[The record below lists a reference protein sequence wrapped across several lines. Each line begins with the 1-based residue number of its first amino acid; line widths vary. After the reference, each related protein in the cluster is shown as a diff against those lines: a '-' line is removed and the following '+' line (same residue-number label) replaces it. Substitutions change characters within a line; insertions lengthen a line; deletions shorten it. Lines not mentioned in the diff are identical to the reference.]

1 MAEST
6 VRAASAAT
14 RPRRTVALGL
24 AAAVLGATLPATGA
38 AAAERPPAGSA
49 PPAVTPADI
58 QFRHDTLRPGSAPE
72 VGLLPEHVDRMPA
85 DLAAYLE
92 PTPDHPGHPTFAG
105 AVVLAAKDGVVV
117 QHAAVGT
124 AVRYSAVGPPPGLVG
139 VELPADQQLP
149 MRPDTIFDLASVS
162 KLFTTIVVMQQVERG
177 QVELDA
183 PVARYVPEFAAG
195 GKATVTVRMLLTH
208 TSGLPA
214 FTPLWS
220 RYPTPAERFAAALA
234 TPLAAG
240 ATPGTR
246 YVYSDLGLIA
256 LGVLV
261 ERTTGRSLADL
272 VHDGVTAPLGMTDT
286 GYNPGPER
294 RSRIAATEYQ
304 PYAGRGMVWGEV
316 HDENAWSLGGVAG
329 HAGVFST
336 AADLAVLCQ
345 SLLNGGEYRGQRIL
359 RPDTVRAMLVNYNA
373 PLEQAY
379 PESDRGLG
387 FELNKHWYMM
397 GLSSPVAF
405 GHTGFTGTSLV
416 IDPLAHSFVILLSN
430 RVHPDRGW
438 GSNNVARRAVARDL
452 AEAMPVRP
460 RSREAWRA
468 DPRDLATVTLTAPL
482 RRRRAVARRVSCS
495 GTTPSR
501 ATTAPGSRSPPTA
514 ARPGQRRGCCSA
526 TATSAGPATVR
537 SPATAA
543 GSGGRC
549 RWTCPSRRPT
559 CAGAAAPTSPARA
572 AGSTSTGSSRRT
584 GTACSS
590 SARTG
595 TPGGSSPTGG
605 RPPAADRRG
614 RPAAASR
621 PRVAPRTPPAPV
633 GGVPDRRLPGRRP
646 PLLSSG
652 LRQVGLGV
660 PVGGA
665 AGGRGRGV
673 DQVEHPGG

>member
-1 MAEST
+1 MTTS
-6 VRAASAAT
+6 S
-14 RPRRTVALGL
+14 RPLHRPPVLRRLALGL
-24 AAAVLGATLPATGA
+24 AVAVLATTAPATGA
-38 AAAERPPAGSA
+38 AGAPPHDAAG

-58 QFRHDTLRPGSAPE
+58 HFRHDTLRPGSARE
-72 VGLLPEHVDRMPA
+72 VGLLPAHVDRLPA
-85 DLAAYLE
+85 DLAAYLQ
-92 PTPDHPGHPTFAG
+92 PTPDHPGYPAYAG

-124 AVRYSAVGPPPGLVG
+124 AVRYAAVGPPPGLVG
-139 VELPADQQLP
+139 VELPADQQIP
-149 MRPDTIFDLASVS
+149 MRPDTVFDLASVS
-162 KLFTTIVVMQQVERG
+162 KLFTTIVTMQQVERG
-177 QVELDA
+177 RVDLDA

-195 GKATVTVRMLLTH
+195 GKEAVTVRMLLTH

-261 ERTTGRSLADL
+261 ERVTGRPLADL
-272 VHDGVTAPLGMTDT
+272 VRNGVTAPLGMTDT
-286 GYNPGPER
+286 GYNPGPEL

-336 AADLAVLCQ
+336 AADLSLLCQ
-345 SLLNGGEYRGQRIL
+345 SLLNGGEYRGRRIL
-359 RPDTVRAMLVNYNA
+359 RADTVRAMLVNYNA
-373 PLEQAY
+373 PLEAAY

-405 GHTGFTGTSLV
+405 GHTGFTGTSIV
-416 IDPLAHSFVILLSN
+416 IDPLSHSFLILLSN

-482 RRRRAVARRVSCS
+482 GRAAQGGGAASFLLWYDTEPRYDSTRFEVSTDGGRTWAPARMLLRHGDRRWTSDGTVTGYGGRVWWQVSVAL
-495 GTTPSR
+495 PDQ
-501 ATTAPGSRSPPTA
+501 ATHLRWSSSTD
-514 ARPGQRRGCCSA
+514 
-526 TATSAGPATVR
+526 
-537 SPATAA
+537 
-543 GSGGRC
+543 GSGQGRGVYVD
-549 RWTCPSRRPT
+549 RVV
-559 CAGAAAPTSPARA
+559 AGDRDGVLFDGEGLDAALLVADGWSPAR
-572 AGSTSTGSSRRT
+572 T
-584 GTACSS
+584 
-590 SARTG
+590 
-595 TPGGSSPTGG
+595 
-605 RPPAADRRG
+605 
-614 RPAAASR
+614 
-621 PRVAPRTPPAPV
+621 
-633 GGVPDRRLPGRRP
+633 
-646 PLLSSG
+646 
-652 LRQVGLGV
+652 
-660 PVGGA
+660 
-665 AGGRGRGV
+665 
-673 DQVEHPGG
+673 

>member
-1 MAEST
+1 MTTS
-6 VRAASAAT
+6 S
-14 RPRRTVALGL
+14 RPLHRPPALRRLALGV
-24 AAAVLGATLPATGA
+24 AVAILGTTAPATGA
-38 AAAERPPAGSA
+38 AGAPLRDEAG

-58 QFRHDTLRPGSAPE
+58 RFRQDTLRSGSAGE
-72 VGLLPEHVDRMPA
+72 VGLLPAHVDRLPA
-85 DLAAYLE
+85 DLAAYLQ
-92 PTPDHPGHPTFAG
+92 PTPDHPGYPAYAG
-105 AVVLAAKDGVVV
+105 AVVLAANDGVVV

-124 AVRYSAVGPPPGLVG
+124 AVRYAAVGPPPGLVG
-139 VELPADQQLP
+139 VELPADQQIP
-149 MRPDTIFDLASVS
+149 MRPDTVFDLASVS
-162 KLFTTIVVMQQVERG
+162 KLFTTIVTMQQVERG
-177 QVELDA
+177 RVDLDA

-195 GKATVTVRMLLTH
+195 GKEAVTVRMLLTH

-261 ERTTGRSLADL
+261 ERVTGRPLADL
-272 VHDGVTAPLGMTDT
+272 VRDGVTAPLGMTDT
-286 GYNPGPER
+286 GYNPGPEL

-336 AADLAVLCQ
+336 AADLSLLCQ
-345 SLLNGGEYRGQRIL
+345 SLLNGGEYRGRRIL
-359 RPDTVRAMLVNYNA
+359 RADTVRAMLVNYNA
-373 PLEQAY
+373 PLEAAY

-405 GHTGFTGTSLV
+405 GHTGFTGTSIV
-416 IDPLAHSFVILLSN
+416 IDPLSHSFVILLSN

-482 RRRRAVARRVSCS
+482 RRAAHGGAASFLLWYDTEPRYDSMRFEVSTDGGRTWAPARMLLRHGDRRWTSDGTVTGYGGRVWWQASVAL
-495 GTTPSR
+495 PDQ
-501 ATTAPGSRSPPTA
+501 ATHLRWSSSTD
-514 ARPGQRRGCCSA
+514 
-526 TATSAGPATVR
+526 
-537 SPATAA
+537 
-543 GSGGRC
+543 GSGQGRGVYVD
-549 RWTCPSRRPT
+549 RVV
-559 CAGAAAPTSPARA
+559 AGDRDGVLFDGEGVDASLLVADGWSPAR
-572 AGSTSTGSSRRT
+572 T
-584 GTACSS
+584 
-590 SARTG
+590 
-595 TPGGSSPTGG
+595 
-605 RPPAADRRG
+605 
-614 RPAAASR
+614 
-621 PRVAPRTPPAPV
+621 
-633 GGVPDRRLPGRRP
+633 
-646 PLLSSG
+646 
-652 LRQVGLGV
+652 
-660 PVGGA
+660 
-665 AGGRGRGV
+665 
-673 DQVEHPGG
+673 

>member
-1 MAEST
+1 MTTS
-6 VRAASAAT
+6 T
-14 RPRRTVALGL
+14 RPLHRPPALRRLALGL
-24 AAAVLGATLPATGA
+24 AVAILGTTAPATGA
-38 AAAERPPAGSA
+38 AGAPLRDEPG

-58 QFRHDTLRPGSAPE
+58 HFRHDTLRPGSAHE
-72 VGLLPEHVDRMPA
+72 VGLLSAPVDRLPA
-85 DLAAYLE
+85 DLAAYLQ
-92 PTPDHPGHPTFAG
+92 PTPDHPGHPAYAG

-124 AVRYSAVGPPPGLVG
+124 AVRYAAVGPPPGLVG

-149 MRPDTIFDLASVS
+149 MRPDTVFDLASVS
-162 KLFTTIVVMQQVERG
+162 KLFTTIVTMQQVEQGR
-177 QVELDA
+177 VDLDA

-195 GKATVTVRMLLTH
+195 GKEAVTVRMLLTH

-220 RYPTPAERFAAALA
+220 RYPTPAERSAAALA
-234 TPLAAG
+234 TPLAAS
-240 ATPGTR
+240 PGTR

-261 ERTTGRSLADL
+261 ERVTGQPLADL
-272 VHDGVTAPLGMTDT
+272 VRDGVTAPLGMTDT

-336 AADLAVLCQ
+336 AADLSLLCQ
-345 SLLNGGEYRGQRIL
+345 SLLNGGEYRGRRIL
-359 RPDTVRAMLVNYNA
+359 RADTVRAMLVNYNA
-373 PLEQAY
+373 PLEAAY

-405 GHTGFTGTSLV
+405 GHTGFTGTSIV
-416 IDPLAHSFVILLSN
+416 IDPLSHSFVILLSN

-482 RRRRAVARRVSCS
+482 RRAAQGGGAASFLLWYDTEPRYDSARFEVSTDEGRTWAPARMLLRHGDRRWTSDGTVTGYGGRVWWQASVAL
-495 GTTPSR
+495 PDQ
-501 ATTAPGSRSPPTA
+501 ATHLRWSSSTD
-514 ARPGQRRGCCSA
+514 
-526 TATSAGPATVR
+526 
-537 SPATAA
+537 
-543 GSGGRC
+543 GSGQGRGVYVD
-549 RWTCPSRRPT
+549 RVV
-559 CAGAAAPTSPARA
+559 AGDRDGVLFDGEGGDASLLVADGWSPAR
-572 AGSTSTGSSRRT
+572 T
-584 GTACSS
+584 
-590 SARTG
+590 
-595 TPGGSSPTGG
+595 
-605 RPPAADRRG
+605 
-614 RPAAASR
+614 
-621 PRVAPRTPPAPV
+621 
-633 GGVPDRRLPGRRP
+633 
-646 PLLSSG
+646 
-652 LRQVGLGV
+652 
-660 PVGGA
+660 
-665 AGGRGRGV
+665 
-673 DQVEHPGG
+673 

>member
-1 MAEST
+1 MTTS
-6 VRAASAAT
+6 S
-14 RPRRTVALGL
+14 RPLHRPPALRRLALGL
-24 AAAVLGATLPATGA
+24 AVAILGTTAPATGA
-38 AAAERPPAGSA
+38 AGAPLRDEAG

-58 QFRHDTLRPGSAPE
+58 HFRQDTLRPGSARE
-72 VGLLPEHVDRMPA
+72 VGLLPAPVDRLPA
-85 DLAAYLE
+85 DLAAYLQ
-92 PTPDHPGHPTFAG
+92 PTPDHPGYPAYAG

-124 AVRYSAVGPPPGLVG
+124 AVRYAAVGPPPGLVG
-139 VELPADQQLP
+139 VELPADQQIP
-149 MRPDTIFDLASVS
+149 MRPDTVFDLASVS
-162 KLFTTIVVMQQVERG
+162 KLFTTIVTMQQVERG
-177 QVELDA
+177 RVELDA

-195 GKATVTVRMLLTH
+195 GKEAVTVRMLLTH

-261 ERTTGRSLADL
+261 ERVTGRPLADL
-272 VHDGVTAPLGMTDT
+272 VRDGVTAPLGMTDT
-286 GYNPGPER
+286 GYNPGPEL

-336 AADLAVLCQ
+336 AADLSLLCQ
-345 SLLNGGEYRGQRIL
+345 SLLNGGEYRGRRIL
-359 RPDTVRAMLVNYNA
+359 RADTVRAMLVNYNA
-373 PLEQAY
+373 PLEAAY

-416 IDPLAHSFVILLSN
+416 IDPLSHSFLILLSN

-482 RRRRAVARRVSCS
+482 RRAAHGGAASFLLWYDTEPRYDSMRFEVSTDGGRTWAPARMLLRHGDRRWTSDGTVTGYGGRVWWQASVALPDQATHLRWSSSTDGSGQGRGVYVDRVVAGDRDGVLFDGEGVDAALAVAD
-495 GTTPSR
+495 G
-501 ATTAPGSRSPPTA
+501 
-514 ARPGQRRGCCSA
+514 
-526 TATSAGPATVR
+526 
-537 SPATAA
+537 
-543 GSGGRC
+543 
-549 RWTCPSRRPT
+549 W
-559 CAGAAAPTSPARA
+559 SPAR
-572 AGSTSTGSSRRT
+572 T
-584 GTACSS
+584 
-590 SARTG
+590 
-595 TPGGSSPTGG
+595 
-605 RPPAADRRG
+605 
-614 RPAAASR
+614 
-621 PRVAPRTPPAPV
+621 
-633 GGVPDRRLPGRRP
+633 
-646 PLLSSG
+646 
-652 LRQVGLGV
+652 
-660 PVGGA
+660 
-665 AGGRGRGV
+665 
-673 DQVEHPGG
+673 

>member
-1 MAEST
+1 MPART
-6 VRAASAAT
+6 VRT
-14 RPRRTVALGL
+14 TMGVRRGLALGL
-24 AAAVLGATLPATGA
+24 AVAVLGTAMPATGA
-38 AAAERPPAGSA
+38 AAAERSPAGSA
-49 PPAVTPADI
+49 PPSVTPADLR
-58 QFRHDTLRPGSAPE
+58 FRHDTLRYGDARE

-85 DLAAYLE
+85 DLTAYLE
-92 PTPDHPGHPTFAG
+92 PTPDHPGHPTYAG

-117 QHAAVGT
+117 QHAAVGS

-139 VELPADQQLP
+139 VELPADQRLP

-162 KLFTTIVVMQQVERG
+162 KLFTTIVVLQQVERG
-177 QVELDA
+177 RVELDA

-195 GKATVTVRMLLTH
+195 GKQAVTVRMLLTH

-214 FTPLWS
+214 FTALWS

-234 TPLAAG
+234 TPLVPG

-261 ERTTGRSLADL
+261 ERVTGRSLADL
-272 VHDGVTAPLGMTDT
+272 VRDGVTAPLGMTDT
-286 GYNPGPER
+286 GYNPAPEL

-345 SLLNGGEYRGQRIL
+345 TLLNGGEYRGRRIL
-359 RPDTVRAMLVNYNA
+359 HPDTVRAMLVNYNA

-397 GLSSPVAF
+397 GLSSPVGF

-416 IDPLAHSFVILLSN
+416 VDPLSHSFVILLSN

-438 GSNNVARRAVARDL
+438 GSNNVARRAVAADL

-482 RRRRAVARRVSCS
+482 RR
-495 GTTPSR
+495 
-501 ATTAPGSRSPPTA
+501 A
-514 ARPGQRRGCCSA
+514 ARGGTASFLLWYDTEPRYDGARFEVSADGGRTWAPAPMRLRHGGQRWASDG
-526 TATSAGPATVR
+526 TV
-537 SPATAA
+537 T
-543 GSGGRC
+543 GYGGRVWWQVSVELPDQATHL
-549 RWTCPSRRPT
+549 RWSSSTDVSARGRGVYVDRIVAADR
-559 CAGAAAPTSPARA
+559 AGLLFHGEGRDATRLVADGWSPARA
-572 AGSTSTGSSRRT
+572 
-584 GTACSS
+584 
-590 SARTG
+590 
-595 TPGGSSPTGG
+595 
-605 RPPAADRRG
+605 
-614 RPAAASR
+614 
-621 PRVAPRTPPAPV
+621 
-633 GGVPDRRLPGRRP
+633 
-646 PLLSSG
+646 
-652 LRQVGLGV
+652 
-660 PVGGA
+660 
-665 AGGRGRGV
+665 
-673 DQVEHPGG
+673 

>member
-1 MAEST
+1 MTTS
-6 VRAASAAT
+6 S
-14 RPRRTVALGL
+14 RPLHRPPALRRLALGL
-24 AAAVLGATLPATGA
+24 AVAILGTTAPATGA
-38 AAAERPPAGSA
+38 AGAPLREEAG

-58 QFRHDTLRPGSAPE
+58 HFRQDTLRPGGARE
-72 VGLLPEHVDRMPA
+72 VGLLPAPVDRLPA
-85 DLAAYLE
+85 DLAAYLQ
-92 PTPDHPGHPTFAG
+92 PTPDHPGYPAYAG

-124 AVRYSAVGPPPGLVG
+124 AVRYAAVGPPPGRVG
-139 VELPADQQLP
+139 VELPADQQIP
-149 MRPDTIFDLASVS
+149 MRPDTVFDLASVS
-162 KLFTTIVVMQQVERG
+162 KLFTTIVTMQQVERG
-177 QVELDA
+177 RVELDA

-195 GKATVTVRMLLTH
+195 GKEAVTVRMLLTH

-220 RYPTPAERFAAALA
+220 RYPTPAQRFAAALA

-261 ERTTGRSLADL
+261 ERVTGRPLADL
-272 VHDGVTAPLGMTDT
+272 VRDGVTAPLGMTDT

-336 AADLAVLCQ
+336 AADLSLLCQ
-345 SLLNGGEYRGQRIL
+345 SLLNGGEYRGRRIL

-373 PLEQAY
+373 PLEAAY

-416 IDPLAHSFVILLSN
+416 IDPLSHSFLILLSN

-438 GSNNVARRAVARDL
+438 GSNNVARRAVARDF

-482 RRRRAVARRVSCS
+482 RRAAHGGTASFLLWYDTEPRYDSMRFEVSTDGGRTWAPARMLLRHGDRRWTSDGTVTGYGGRAWWQASVAL
-495 GTTPSR
+495 PDQ
-501 ATTAPGSRSPPTA
+501 ATHLRWSSSTD
-514 ARPGQRRGCCSA
+514 
-526 TATSAGPATVR
+526 
-537 SPATAA
+537 
-543 GSGGRC
+543 GSGQGRGVYVD
-549 RWTCPSRRPT
+549 RVVVGDRDGVLFDGEGVDASLLVADGW
-559 CAGAAAPTSPARA
+559 SPAR
-572 AGSTSTGSSRRT
+572 T
-584 GTACSS
+584 
-590 SARTG
+590 
-595 TPGGSSPTGG
+595 
-605 RPPAADRRG
+605 
-614 RPAAASR
+614 
-621 PRVAPRTPPAPV
+621 
-633 GGVPDRRLPGRRP
+633 
-646 PLLSSG
+646 
-652 LRQVGLGV
+652 
-660 PVGGA
+660 
-665 AGGRGRGV
+665 
-673 DQVEHPGG
+673 

>member
-1 MAEST
+1 MS
-6 VRAASAAT
+6 SL
-14 RPRRTVALGL
+14 RPPALRPFAIGL
-24 AAAVLGATLPATGA
+24 TAAVLGAALPATAAGA
-38 AAAERPPAGSA
+38 TPPPAGSA
-49 PPAVTPADI
+49 PLVVTPADI
-58 QFRHDTLRPGSAPE
+58 HFRHDTLRPGHVRQ

-92 PTPDHPGHPTFAG
+92 PTPDHPGHPAYAG

-117 QHAAVGT
+117 QHAAVGA
-124 AVRYSAVGPPPGLVG
+124 AVKYAAVGPPPGLAG
-139 VELPADQQLP
+139 VELPADEQIP

-162 KLFTTIVVMQQVERG
+162 KLFTTIVTMQQVERG
-177 QVELDA
+177 RVDLDA

-195 GKATVTVRMLLTH
+195 GKAAVTVRMLLTH

-214 FTPLWS
+214 FVPLWS

-234 TPLAAG
+234 TPLAPG
-240 ATPGTR
+240 AEPGTR

-261 ERTTGRSLADL
+261 ERVTGRPLAAL
-272 VHDGVTAPLGMTDT
+272 VKDGVTAPLGMTDT
-286 GYNPGPER
+286 GYNPGPQQ

-336 AADLAVLCQ
+336 AADLAVLSQ
-345 SLLNGGEYRGQRIL
+345 SLLNGGEYRGRRIL
-359 RPDTVRAMLVNYNA
+359 RADTVRAMLVNYNA

-387 FELNKHWYMM
+387 FELDKHWYMM

-405 GHTGFTGTSLV
+405 GHTGFTGTSIV
-416 IDPLAHSFVILLSN
+416 VDPLSHSFVILLSN

-482 RRRRAVARRVSCS
+482 RRAARGGTASFLLWYDTEPRFDSARFEVSTD
-495 GTTPSR
+495 GG
-501 ATTAPGSRSPPTA
+501 ATWAPGRLLLRHADRRWSSDGTVTGHGGRVWWQVSVELPDGATHLRFSSTTDASSQGRGVYVDRIVAADRDGLLFQGEGADA
-514 ARPGQRRGCCSA
+514 ARLVP
-526 TATSAGPATVR
+526 AG
-537 SPATAA
+537 
-543 GSGGRC
+543 
-549 RWTCPSRRPT
+549 W
-559 CAGAAAPTSPARA
+559 SPARA
-572 AGSTSTGSSRRT
+572 
-584 GTACSS
+584 
-590 SARTG
+590 
-595 TPGGSSPTGG
+595 
-605 RPPAADRRG
+605 
-614 RPAAASR
+614 
-621 PRVAPRTPPAPV
+621 
-633 GGVPDRRLPGRRP
+633 
-646 PLLSSG
+646 
-652 LRQVGLGV
+652 
-660 PVGGA
+660 
-665 AGGRGRGV
+665 
-673 DQVEHPGG
+673 

>member
-1 MAEST
+1 MPART
-6 VRAASAAT
+6 VRT
-14 RPRRTVALGL
+14 TMGVRRGLALGL
-24 AAAVLGATLPATGA
+24 AVAVLGTSLPATAA
-38 AAAERPPAGSA
+38 AAAERSPAGSA
-49 PPAVTPADI
+49 PPSVTPVDI
-58 QFRHDTLRPGSAPE
+58 RFRHDTLRYGDARE

-85 DLAAYLE
+85 DLTGYLE
-92 PTPDHPGHPTFAG
+92 PTPDHPGHPTYAG

-117 QHAAVGT
+117 QHAAVGS
-124 AVRYSAVGPPPGLVG
+124 AVRYSAVGPPPELAG

-162 KLFTTIVVMQQVERG
+162 KLFTTIVVLQQVEQGR
-177 QVELDA
+177 VELDA

-195 GKATVTVRMLLTH
+195 GKEAVTVRMLLTH

-214 FTPLWS
+214 FTALWS

-261 ERTTGRSLADL
+261 ERVTGRSLADL
-272 VHDGVTAPLGMTDT
+272 VRDGVTAPLGMTDT
-286 GYNPGPER
+286 GYNPAPEL

-345 SLLNGGEYRGQRIL
+345 ALLNGGEYRGRRIL
-359 RPDTVRAMLVNYNA
+359 HADTVRAMLVNYNA

-387 FELNKHWYMM
+387 FELNKHWYMT
-397 GLSSPVAF
+397 GLSSPVGF

-416 IDPLAHSFVILLSN
+416 VDPLSHSFVVLLSN

-438 GSNNVARRAVARDL
+438 GSNNVARRAVATDL

-482 RRRRAVARRVSCS
+482 RRAARGGTASFLLWYDTEPRYDSARFEVSTDGGRTWATAPMRLRHGDRHWASDGTVTGYGGRVWWQVSVDL
-495 GTTPSR
+495 PDR
-501 ATTAPGSRSPPTA
+501 ATHL
-514 ARPGQRRGCCSA
+514 
-526 TATSAGPATVR
+526 
-537 SPATAA
+537 
-543 GSGGRC
+543 
-549 RWTCPSRRPT
+549 RW
-559 CAGAAAPTSPARA
+559 
-572 AGSTSTGSSRRT
+572 
-584 GTACSS
+584 SS
-590 SARTG
+590 STDVSA
-595 TPGGSSPTGG
+595 
-605 RPPAADRRG
+605 
-614 RPAAASR
+614 
-621 PRVAPRTPPAPV
+621 
-633 GGVPDRRLPGRRP
+633 
-646 PLLSSG
+646 
-652 LRQVGLGV
+652 
-660 PVGGA
+660 
-665 AGGRGRGV
+665 RGRGV
-673 DQVEHPGG
+673 YVDRIVAADRAGLLFHGEGGDAARLVAQGWAPART

>member
-1 MAEST
+1 MTTS
-6 VRAASAAT
+6 S
-14 RPRRTVALGL
+14 RPLHRPPALRRLALGVAVAIL
-24 AAAVLGATLPATGA
+24 ATTAPATGA
-38 AAAERPPAGSA
+38 AGAPLHDESG
-49 PPAVTPADI
+49 PPAVTPAGID
-58 QFRHDTLRPGSAPE
+58 FRHDTLRPGSARE
-72 VGLLPEHVDRMPA
+72 VGLLPAPVDRLPA
-85 DLAAYLE
+85 DLAAYLQ
-92 PTPDHPGHPTFAG
+92 PTPDHPGYPAYAG

-124 AVRYSAVGPPPGLVG
+124 AVRYAAVGPPPGLVG
-139 VELPADQQLP
+139 VELPADQQIP
-149 MRPDTIFDLASVS
+149 MRPDTVFDLASVS
-162 KLFTTIVVMQQVERG
+162 KLFTTIVTMQQVERG
-177 QVELDA
+177 RVDLDA

-195 GKATVTVRMLLTH
+195 GKEAVTVRMLLTH

-234 TPLAAG
+234 TPLAAP
-240 ATPGTR
+240 PGTR

-261 ERTTGRSLADL
+261 ERVTGRPLADL
-272 VHDGVTAPLGMTDT
+272 VRDGVTAPLGMTDT
-286 GYNPGPER
+286 GYNPGPEL

-336 AADLAVLCQ
+336 AADLSLLCQ
-345 SLLNGGEYRGQRIL
+345 SLLNGGEYRGRRIL
-359 RPDTVRAMLVNYNA
+359 RADTVRAMLVNYNA
-373 PLEQAY
+373 PLESAY

-416 IDPLAHSFVILLSN
+416 IDPLSHSFVILLSN

-482 RRRRAVARRVSCS
+482 RRAAQGGGAASFLLWYDTEPRYDSTRFEVSTDGGRTWAPARMLLRQGDRRWTSDGTVTGYGGRVWWQASVAL
-495 GTTPSR
+495 PDQ
-501 ATTAPGSRSPPTA
+501 ATHLRWSSSTD
-514 ARPGQRRGCCSA
+514 
-526 TATSAGPATVR
+526 
-537 SPATAA
+537 
-543 GSGGRC
+543 GSGQGRGVYVD
-549 RWTCPSRRPT
+549 RVV
-559 CAGAAAPTSPARA
+559 AGDRDGVLFDGEGVDASLLVADGWSPAR
-572 AGSTSTGSSRRT
+572 T
-584 GTACSS
+584 
-590 SARTG
+590 
-595 TPGGSSPTGG
+595 
-605 RPPAADRRG
+605 
-614 RPAAASR
+614 
-621 PRVAPRTPPAPV
+621 
-633 GGVPDRRLPGRRP
+633 
-646 PLLSSG
+646 
-652 LRQVGLGV
+652 
-660 PVGGA
+660 
-665 AGGRGRGV
+665 
-673 DQVEHPGG
+673 